1 MKLKQIVCDKT
12 DLTLTKEK
20 KQIKY
25 NEVFE
30 VKDES
35 RVNEIL
41 AATYKG
47 KPVAELVEESNEETK
62 PVRKATTR
70 KKTDEWALPSV
81 GSLHHVQMSIP
92 LLYISL
98 SLNCGPKLSASRSLF
113 SRILPLRQILNRSLD
128 ARTDR

>member
-47 KPVAELVEESNEETK
+47 KPVAELVEEDK
-62 PVRKATTR
+62 PVKKATTR
-70 KKTDEWALPSV
+70 KKTS
-81 GSLHHVQMSIP
+81 
-92 LLYISL
+92 
-98 SLNCGPKLSASRSLF
+98 K
-113 SRILPLRQILNRSLD
+113 
-128 ARTDR
+128 

>member
-1 MKLKQIVCDKT
+1 MKLKQIVIDKT

-30 VKDES
+30 VKDEA
-35 RVNEIL
+35 RVKEIL

-47 KPVAELVEESNEETK
+47 KPVAELVEEGTKAEDK

-70 KKTDEWALPSV
+70 KKTS
-81 GSLHHVQMSIP
+81 
-92 LLYISL
+92 
-98 SLNCGPKLSASRSLF
+98 K
-113 SRILPLRQILNRSLD
+113 
-128 ARTDR
+128 